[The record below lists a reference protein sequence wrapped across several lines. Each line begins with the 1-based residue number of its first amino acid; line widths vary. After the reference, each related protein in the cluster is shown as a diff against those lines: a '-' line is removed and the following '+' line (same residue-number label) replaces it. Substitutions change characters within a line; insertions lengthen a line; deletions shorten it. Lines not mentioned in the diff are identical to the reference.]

1 MFYQMFKRKDGVTAF
16 LNNVPKNLQNLC
28 FGASLS
34 LTDNYLWRA
43 DFTVLRPWFLFS
55 RSVSRA
61 ASPYSSSCVSPRSP
75 RSPMVSL
82 PSFQLFQIWWTT
94 FQMSWTWI
102 WRSVKLIF
110 TSLRLRIKGY
120 APTNLSKRCF
130 SLKDLL
136 MVANMNFKLI
146 ILTGNF

>member
-1 MFYQMFKRKDGVTAF
+1 
-16 LNNVPKNLQNLC
+16 
-28 FGASLS
+28 
-34 LTDNYLWRA
+34 
-43 DFTVLRPWFLFS
+43 
-55 RSVSRA
+55 
-61 ASPYSSSCVSPRSP
+61 
-75 RSPMVSL
+75 MVSL

-94 FQMSWTWI
+94 FQMSWI

-146 ILTGNF
+146 IMTGNFQEVNIELFHWKKNCPKTVQKLLGWTYLGLKFEFWQNDSRSGEFGSYSRGPVDLCVCVCQLSTLHLTVFITCCL